1 MLDAASGPCKGKG
14 SDEQTLLRGL
24 LDALK
29 PGDVLLGDAYFPT
42 YFLLGDLPRRGSP
55 TGFLAKGYGKTSVE
69 SHHEAQASSVQCS
82 RRMSAALPAALR

>member
-29 PGDVLLGDAYFPT
+29 PGDVLLGDAYFVT
-42 YFLLGDLPRRGSP
+42 YVLLGDLPRRGSH
-55 TGFLAKGYGKTSVE
+55 TGFLANRYGETSGE
-69 SHHEAQASSVQCS
+69 
-82 RRMSAALPAALR
+82 SAALR